1 MPPVIDARDALH
13 RHLATQRRRLA
24 VSYLVH
30 LLWFATMCALAFAQH
45 QPLGLR
51 YSVLL
56 TLLTVP
62 PVLYFTV
69 RVHTLCRTLD
79 PHART
84 VGLVPVLVTTLV
96 LSPFE
101 SGLLLPLKNLLVA
114 NALLRRHAASTAA
127 AQAAASHATTPAA
140 SNGQSSSRP
149 PASASTGTRTP

>member
-1 MPPVIDARDALH
+1 VSDPHEALY
-13 RHLATQRRRLA
+13 RQLAATRRRLA
-24 VSYLVH
+24 GSYLAH
-30 LLWFATMCALAFAQH
+30 LLWFAAMGALMFDQRH
-45 QPLGLR
+45 PLGLR
-51 YSVLL
+51 YCVLL

-69 RVHTLCRTLD
+69 RAHTLCRALD

-84 VGLVPVLVTTLV
+84 VGLTVVLVTTLV

-114 NALLRRHAASTAA
+114 NALLRRRPAP
-127 AQAAASHATTPAA
+127 AQAAASQSASLAA

-149 PASASTGTRTP
+149 APSASTGTRTP